1 MKFGSRNRTVY
12 ASNLSGNRIDGP
24 HRPTRRAEG
33 PLEPSMFDRG
43 QATSEYALVMLA
55 AALIALLA
63 VGWAS
68 SGDGAGKI
76 GQMFDRVL
84 DDVTTRIP

>member
-1 MKFGSRNRTVY
+1 MNPDCNTSRV
-12 ASNLSGNRIDGP
+12 S
-24 HRPTRRAEG
+24 HERPRLCIRQ
-33 PLEPSMFDRG
+33 DRG

-76 GQMFDRVL
+76 GQMFDRVIE
-84 DDVTTRIP
+84 DVTRRVP

>member
-1 MKFGSRNRTVY
+1 M
-12 ASNLSGNRIDGP
+12 ADL
-24 HRPTRRAEG
+24 
-33 PLEPSMFDRG
+33 G

-68 SGDGAGKI
+68 GGDGANKI

-84 DDVTTRIP
+84 ENVSSRIP

>member
-1 MKFGSRNRTVY
+1 MTRQHPITPSKAVSKKRTH
-12 ASNLSGNRIDGP
+12 SEPIDC
-24 HRPTRRAEG
+24 TT
-33 PLEPSMFDRG
+33 DRG

-68 SGDGAGKI
+68 GGDGAGKI
-76 GQMFDRVL
+76 GQMFDRVI
-84 DDVTTRIP
+84 DDVTTRLP

>member
-1 MKFGSRNRTVY
+1 MTSRTQTDMHTPDSSHDE
-12 ASNLSGNRIDGP
+12 SNHSIR
-24 HRPTRRAEG
+24 H
-33 PLEPSMFDRG
+33 DRG

-76 GQMFDRVL
+76 GQMFDRVIE
-84 DDVTTRIP
+84 DVTRRVP

>member
-1 MKFGSRNRTVY
+1 MNNSVESR
-12 ASNLSGNRIDGP
+12 SH
-24 HRPTRRAEG
+24 HRGTSRSVHD
-33 PLEPSMFDRG
+33 LG

-68 SGDGAGKI
+68 GGQGAGRI
-76 GQMFDRVL
+76 GQMFDRIL
-84 DDVTTRIP
+84 EDVTNRIP

>member
-1 MKFGSRNRTVY
+1 MTHTQHH
-12 ASNLSGNRIDGP
+12 P
-24 HRPTRRAEG
+24 PAEREAQVPES
-33 PLEPSMFDRG
+33 PLPDRG

-63 VGWAS
+63 VGWAT
-68 SGDGAGKI
+68 SGGGAGKI

>member
-1 MKFGSRNRTVY
+1 MTTSINRHGD
-12 ASNLSGNRIDGP
+12 AG
-24 HRPTRRAEG
+24 TRT
-33 PLEPSMFDRG
+33 DRG

-68 SGDGAGKI
+68 GGDGAGKI
-76 GQMFDRVL
+76 GQLFDRVI
-84 DDVTTRIP
+84 DDVTTKIP

>member
-1 MKFGSRNRTVY
+1 MNFDSSTTSSSYERQQHFNR
-12 ASNLSGNRIDGP
+12 S
-24 HRPTRRAEG
+24 
-33 PLEPSMFDRG
+33 DRG

-76 GQMFDRVL
+76 GQMFDRVIE
-84 DDVTTRIP
+84 DVTRRVP

>member
-1 MKFGSRNRTVY
+1 MILRALTTSNRDNSV
-12 ASNLSGNRIDGP
+12 
-24 HRPTRRAEG
+24 TR
-33 PLEPSMFDRG
+33 SSTDSDKDRG

-68 SGDGAGKI
+68 NGGGAGKI

-84 DDVTTRIP
+84 EDVTSRIP

>member
-1 MKFGSRNRTVY
+1 MKRAPSPDTQTKPSRTGALRT
-12 ASNLSGNRIDGP
+12 P
-24 HRPTRRAEG
+24 
-33 PLEPSMFDRG
+33 DRCRGDSG

-76 GQMFDRVL
+76 GQLFDRVL
-84 DDVTTRIP
+84 DDVTTRFP

>member
-1 MKFGSRNRTVY
+1 MTTSTNRNGDDDPR
-12 ASNLSGNRIDGP
+12 S
-24 HRPTRRAEG
+24 
-33 PLEPSMFDRG
+33 DRG

-68 SGDGAGKI
+68 GGDGAGKI
-76 GQMFDRVL
+76 GQLFDRVI
-84 DDVTTRIP
+84 DDVTTQIP

>member
-1 MKFGSRNRTVY
+1 MSSHWNPDSDKP
-12 ASNLSGNRIDGP
+12 LSS
-24 HRPTRRAEG
+24 HERPQHSLRH
-33 PLEPSMFDRG
+33 DRG

-76 GQMFDRVL
+76 GQMFDRVIE
-84 DDVTTRIP
+84 DVTRRVP

>member
-1 MKFGSRNRTVY
+1 MIHHSTIRKSAARTST
-12 ASNLSGNRIDGP
+12 AQPCD
-24 HRPTRRAEG
+24 
-33 PLEPSMFDRG
+33 DRG

-84 DDVTTRIP
+84 EDVTSRLP

>member
-1 MKFGSRNRTVY
+1 MKRTTQHDT
-12 ASNLSGNRIDGP
+12 NPNTT
-24 HRPTRRAEG
+24 HRAAD
-33 PLEPSMFDRG
+33 LG

-68 SGDGAGKI
+68 SGDGSGKI

-84 DDVTTRIP
+84 ENVSGRIP

>member
-1 MKFGSRNRTVY
+1 MRNGSRKLR
-12 ASNLSGNRIDGP
+12 SGK
-24 HRPTRRAEG
+24 HRPLDGSRHESSLRSRQ
-33 PLEPSMFDRG
+33 LEKPETFTVDRG

-84 DDVTTRIP
+84 DDVSTRIP

>member
-1 MKFGSRNRTVY
+1 M
-12 ASNLSGNRIDGP
+12 SNAAP
-24 HRPTRRAEG
+24 HAHRDETQV
-33 PLEPSMFDRG
+33 EPPSDRG

-76 GQMFDRVL
+76 GQMFDRVV
-84 DDVTTRIP
+84 DDVTSRVP

>member
-1 MKFGSRNRTVY
+1 MT
-12 ASNLSGNRIDGP
+12 
-24 HRPTRRAEG
+24 HTRHHPPAEREAQVPEP
-33 PLEPSMFDRG
+33 PLPDRG

-63 VGWAS
+63 VGWAT
-68 SGDGAGKI
+68 SGGGAGKI
-76 GQMFDRVL
+76 GQMFDRVV

>member
-1 MKFGSRNRTVY
+1 MNSDSQTT
-12 ASNLSGNRIDGP
+12 SSSQE
-24 HRPTRRAEG
+24 RPRDCIR
-33 PLEPSMFDRG
+33 SDRG

-76 GQMFDRVL
+76 GQMFDRVIE
-84 DDVTTRIP
+84 DVTRRVP

>member
-1 MKFGSRNRTVY
+1 MNRHAHESKVATQTPSREV
-12 ASNLSGNRIDGP
+12 
-24 HRPTRRAEG
+24 
-33 PLEPSMFDRG
+33 DRG

-63 VGWAS
+63 VGWAT
-68 SGDGAGKI
+68 SGGGAGRI

-84 DDVTTRIP
+84 EDVTSRIP

>member
-1 MKFGSRNRTVY
+1 MNSDRKSDSQKSSCSHERP
-12 ASNLSGNRIDGP
+12 P
-24 HRPTRRAEG
+24 HCIR
-33 PLEPSMFDRG
+33 SDRG

-68 SGDGAGKI
+68 SGDGAGRI
-76 GQMFDRVL
+76 GQMFDRVIE
-84 DDVTTRIP
+84 DVTRRVP

>member
-1 MKFGSRNRTVY
+1 MNSDSQTTSPSHQRAR
-12 ASNLSGNRIDGP
+12 
-24 HRPTRRAEG
+24 HCTR
-33 PLEPSMFDRG
+33 SDRG

-76 GQMFDRVL
+76 GQMFDRVIE
-84 DDVTTRIP
+84 DVTRRVP

>member
-1 MKFGSRNRTVY
+1 MTSRTQTDIHTPD
-12 ASNLSGNRIDGP
+12 SSHDEPHHRI
-24 HRPTRRAEG
+24 RQ
-33 PLEPSMFDRG
+33 DRG

-76 GQMFDRVL
+76 GQMFDRVIE
-84 DDVTTRIP
+84 DVTRRVP